1 MLAIVQTSQFKR
13 DYKRLIR
20 QGRNMSLMKPVIEAL
35 QKQAP
40 LDAKYLDHPLVS
52 NWKGFRECHIAS
64 DWILVYRANDRELTL
79 TLSRTGSHSEI
90 FGR

>member
-1 MLAIVQTSQFKR
+1 MLALVQTSQFKR

-35 QKQAP
+35 QRQAQ
-40 LDAKYLDHPLVS
+40 YLDHPLVS

-64 DWILVYRANDRELTL
+64 DWILVYRANGRELTL
-79 TLSRTGSHSEI
+79 TLSRTGSHSEV
-90 FGR
+90 FGL